1 MQHYSHTDIFDI
13 KATVRCQSICVQIH
27 PRLRE
32 SLDYLTDIIM
42 MRFFYVA
49 SAVLQKYFV

>member
-32 SLDYLTDIIM
+32 SLDYLTNITM